1 LFIILFQ
8 SYKKGDGLSMTKTKK
23 LFAFLMAA
31 LLALPLYCTTAL
43 AADPPT
49 HTFVVEKD
57 LGTHTEWASRTN
69 KDAANNPS
77 YYDYKLFQMFTGT
90 ITTINN
96 KKVLG
101 NVEWGASVPATT
113 QEYMYG
119 FCELDGT
126 SAFEL
131 NENGARNAALAAKLC
146 GARLIALSTGYVF
159 SGEPPRQPWAW
170 GEGDIPRPRTVYGM
184 SKFAGEQ
191 MIQMIYPENS
201 VILRTDWLYGARGRD
216 FVHMMAEL
224 GRRPGEALKVA
235 DDRRGNPTS
244 AAVVADV
251 VRFLITRP
259 DVSGIVHATC
269 EDQCTRYELA
279 RELFSLL
286 GADRG
291 LIPCA
296 SAEFP
301 YPAPR
306 PANCALK
313 KSVLNVLGYR
323 TPNWRDALRD
333 FVAEEFF

>member
-1 LFIILFQ
+1 MKILIT
-8 SYKKGDGLSMTKTKK
+8 GAEG
-23 LFAFLMAA
+23 
-31 LLALPLYCTTAL
+31 PLGGTL
-43 AADPPT
+43 AAA
-49 HTFVVEKD
+49 FAGVETVLADMPDRDVADDEAFTARALSESPD
-57 LGTHTEWASRTN
+57 LIVHCAEMGDVDE
-69 KDAANNPS
+69 
-77 YYDYKLFQMFTGT
+77 
-90 ITTINN
+90 
-96 KKVLG
+96 
-101 NVEWGASVPATT
+101 
-113 QEYMYG
+113 
-119 FCELDGT
+119 CELDGT

-216 FVHMMAEL
+216 FVHTMAEL

-301 YPAPR
+301 HPAPR